1 MTPSTVQQTV
11 TGDHNIFTATGDVNI
26 TYNLPPAQAADHHNL
41 TILLDRV
48 SAFWIDGVLE
58 HSVMNEMAHELAKDP
73 ITDAVEHPW
82 ESVLEIPGNAAR
94 VLGRSDAIK
103 PIYDKVGRSMLILG
117 EPGSGKT
124 ITLLELAR
132 DLIASARTDPT
143 QPVPVVLN
151 LSSWAGQPLERW
163 LIEEL
168 KSKYF
173 VAERMGKPLLERN
186 RLALLLDGLDEVA
199 PDNQAACVA
208 AINAFTESYGV
219 PGLTVCSRLD
229 EYTALAT
236 RLKLHGAIR
245 LNALTQDQIDD
256 YLSSLGDDLESLRA
270 TLEEDEALKQLA
282 QSPLMLSVMSIAYR
296 GKKIE
301 QLDGTERLSVD
312 VRREKIFDSYIDQ
325 MFARKGSGIGAEKR
339 KQHESWLTNLARRM
353 AEHSQT
359 VFTIE
364 GLQPSWLSRRGQ
376 RFAYALQSRMIAGLM
391 LGFTEGVY
399 LAGLNFMGNPL
410 AVDFVNG
417 LLLGIMFGLGVGVF
431 DWIRIELSLHPTQKV
446 RKVSIPLFI
455 LSMLV
460 YFLVFALPFIFLWRE
475 NAIIRLPFG
484 LVWAVLF
491 AARVRMPAA
500 RTDIRTVEAIAWS
513 WRRAFMGFMAGIGL
527 GLFFSVGIYFAYQ
540 PLFVG
545 DDLRPW
551 TYPVLLPFSYG
562 ALGMLFGGL
571 ATATMAS
578 KTKPNQGM
586 RLSLRN
592 ARFSGL
598 LITGVSVIGTLI
610 YFVGPPLYFGDP
622 VPSTTEIV
630 IFTTLVCGYFG
641 LLAAL
646 WFGGLDLIY
655 HWTLRRR
662 LAGANVL
669 PRRLEAFLEQMSRL
683 ALVQRV
689 GGGYI
694 FLHRLLLE
702 HFANKNRGQNRGQ
715 RPISRAK
722 RKIGL

>member
-1 MTPSTVQQTV
+1 MTSSSIQQTV

-26 TYNLPPAQAADHHNL
+26 TYQLPPAQAADHHNL

-48 SAFWIDGVLE
+48 SAFWIEGVLE
-58 HSVMNEMAHELAKDP
+58 HSVMNEMAHELAKDAL
-73 ITDAVEHPW
+73 TDAVEHPW
-82 ESVLEIPGNAAR
+82 ESVLELPGASAR
-94 VLGRSDAIK
+94 VLGRSEPIK

-199 PDNQAACVA
+199 IDNQAACVA

-219 PGLTVCSRLD
+219 PGLAVCSRID

-245 LNALTQDQIDD
+245 LNALTQDQIDV
-256 YLSSLGDDLESLRA
+256 YLSSLGDELGGLRA
-270 TLEEDEALKQLA
+270 ALEEDEALKLLA

-301 QLDGTERLSVD
+301 RPEGAGEVP
-312 VRREKIFDSYIDQ
+312 VAARRGHIFDSYIDQ
-325 MFARKGSGIGAEKR
+325 MFARKGAGSSAEDR
-339 KQHESWLTNLARRM
+339 RQDESWLTNLARRM
-353 AEHSQT
+353 GEHNQT

-364 GLQPSWLSRRGQ
+364 GLQPSWLVRRGQ
-376 RFAYALQSRMIAGLM
+376 RFAYALSSRMVVGLI
-391 LGFTEGVY
+391 LGVAEGVY
-399 LAGLNFMGNPL
+399 LAGLNFMGNPP
-410 AVDFVNG
+410 ATDFVYG
-417 LLLGIMFGLGVGVF
+417 LLLGIVFGFGAGVF
-431 DWIRIELSLHPTQKV
+431 DFVRIERSLQSTEKA
-446 RKVSIPLFI
+446 RKASVPLFL
-455 LSMLV
+455 LSMTI
-460 YFLVFALPFIFLWRE
+460 YFLLFALVFVLLWRE
-475 NAIIRLPFG
+475 NAITRLPFG
-484 LVWAVLF
+484 LVWAVLL

-513 WRRAFMGFMAGIGL
+513 WRRALMGSLAGFGL
-527 GLFFSVGIYFAYQ
+527 GLLFSIGIYIAYL
-540 PLFVG
+540 PTFSG

-551 TYPVLLPFSYG
+551 TYPVLLPISYAVVG
-562 ALGMLFGGL
+562 ALFAGL
-571 ATATMAS
+571 ATTTLAS

-592 ARFSGL
+592 ARFGGL
-598 LITGVSVIGTLI
+598 LITVVTGVGTLV
-610 YFVGPPLYFGDP
+610 YFVGPPLYFCDP
-622 VPSTTEIV
+622 RPSISETLL
-630 IFTTLVCGYFG
+630 FTTLVCGYFG
-641 LLAAL
+641 LLATL

-655 HWTLRRR
+655 HGALRRR
-662 LAGANVL
+662 LARARVL
-669 PRRLEAFLEQMSRL
+669 PSRLEDFLEQMSRL

-702 HFANKNRGQNRGQ
+702 HFAARG
-715 RPISRAK
+715 RPGENTASGTA
-722 RKIGL
+722 